1 MHIMLITQEI
11 SLWSDSFLQNVFNDL
26 EQKILVETQPGKN
39 ILFKNIYIVF
49 ILYFCASTKML
60 KLWKKN

>member
-11 SLWSDSFLQNVFNDL
+11 SFWSDSFLQNVFNDL

-39 ILFKNIYIVF
+39 ILFKNICIVF
-49 ILYFCASTKML
+49 ILYFCASTKIL